1 MTTPLPSRLPRASH
15 SSYTKICLFSELL
28 KLSDQ
33 ELHHNILRYIY
44 IDNLEFLKA
53 NFDYLQK
60 LIKTRLFH
68 QIVSNDIE
76 CLKYIEENLNDYT
89 PIVLSLTDDYENKDR
104 HNIHSLEFTKT
115 TFELPL
121 SYILWFNEISAK
133 QKISLYMLDYQGYM
147 QPVCSNGYD
156 YIDLESLKKIRE
168 LINTLALKFKDYPDV
183 EKAILISN
191 YLQSKVQYV
200 DDNNIN
206 ETSSVIYKT
215 DFKGLPVTNEIIS
228 SPETVLLQHYGLC
241 NGIANAT
248 MLLLNNPEM
257 NVNIRSIKGCSHAW
271 NVILIDGKYYFIDNT
286 WNITRNQN
294 RYPGSLKAKSF
305 CSDYLFFGSEKAS
318 TISHHIPETFCPI
331 VEPQDLME
339 ESIKS
344 KQKKLSMVT
353 SFTNYPGPVFE
364 SHRI

>member
-1 MTTPLPSRLPRASH
+1 MTTPLPKRLPRISN
-15 SSYTKICLFSELL
+15 SSYTKICLFSELI

-33 ELHHNILRYIY
+33 ELHDNILRHIY

-53 NFDYLQK
+53 NFDHLQR
-60 LIKTRLFH
+60 LIKTGLFY

-76 CLKYIEENLNDYT
+76 CLKYIEENLKDYT
-89 PIVLSLTDDYENKDR
+89 QVVLSLTDDYENKDR
-104 HNIHSLEFTKT
+104 HYIKPLEFTKT
-115 TFELPL
+115 TLELPL
-121 SYILWFNEISAK
+121 SYILWVNEISDK
-133 QKISLYMLDYQGYM
+133 QKISLYMLNHQGYM
-147 QPVCSNGYD
+147 HPICSNGYD
-156 YIDLESLKKIRE
+156 YINLEALKKINE
-168 LINTLALKFKDYPDV
+168 LVNTLALKFKDYTDD

-200 DDNNIN
+200 DENNIS
-206 ETSSVIYKT
+206 EASSGIYKT
-215 DFKGLPVTNEIIS
+215 DSKGLPVTREIVS

-257 NVNIRSIKGCSHAW
+257 NVNIRSILGCSHVW

-294 RYPGSLKAKSF
+294 RYPDSLKAKSF
-305 CSDYLFFGSEKAS
+305 CSDYLFFGSEKANM
-318 TISHHIPETFCPI
+318 ISHHIPETFCPI
-331 VEPQDLME
+331 VEPQNIME
-339 ESIKS
+339 ESIKV
-344 KQKKLSMVT
+344 KEKKLSMVT
-353 SFTNYPGPVFE
+353 SFSNYPGPVFE